1 MFDKKRFGSEL
12 NRRFSSIFILGL
24 FIILGAM
31 FVSGVGNAEVSIT
44 SPDSNS
50 YNTESILVNATFTG
64 GTNVTNYTV

>member
-1 MFDKKRFGSEL
+1 MNNKRIL
-12 NRRFSSIFILGL
+12 NGLIVTIFL
-24 FIILGAM
+24 ILGAM